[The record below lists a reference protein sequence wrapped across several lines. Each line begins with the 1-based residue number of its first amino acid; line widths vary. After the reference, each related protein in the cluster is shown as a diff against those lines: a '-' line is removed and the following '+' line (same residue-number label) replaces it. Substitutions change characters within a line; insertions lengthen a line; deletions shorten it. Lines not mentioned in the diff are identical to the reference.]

1 MSIDYETACL
11 CALNTIFGFEP
22 KIAGALLE
30 SLGSAA
36 SVFGLGEGEK
46 ETVFGPYNKYKER
59 ITDSEVRSAERM
71 LESLADEGIVFVG
84 KTQKGYPPRLLECP
98 DAPVGLFVRSLSPL
112 EEIFS
117 REAPALGVVGTREVT
132 PYGRQWC
139 TDIVSA
145 IAAATQG
152 RSAAGAASRSS
163 EASGANPKTN
173 SSRAKAAAWRPV
185 IVSGLAY
192 GVDIIAH
199 SSALEAGL
207 PTIAVMATGPDA
219 VYPSRHRDWAR
230 RIASTPRCALV
241 TDYPPGTP
249 PVAVNFIRRNRI
261 IAGLSDSVILVES
274 ALKGGGMIT
283 CRMAFSYDRAVFALP
298 GRGDDGRSQGCNHL
312 IREGVA
318 EIIDSLETLPQ
329 QLGLVEKGR
338 CGLPGVFPGG
348 FPGGSQSGFSG
359 GSQSGFP
366 GGRGAGG
373 RGYRPQL
380 PDPETVR
387 ERYCALLPGEKLSL
401 LTSLLLKIR
410 ERSGISIDELCE
422 EASAPRRAVCELT
435 SLLESDGLISIDL
448 LQRCSISGRG

>member
-30 SLGSAA
+30 SLGSAGA
-36 SVFGLGEGEK
+36 VFGLGEGEK

-59 ITDSEVRSAERM
+59 ITGAEVRSAERM
-71 LESLADEGIVFVG
+71 LEGLADDGVVFIG

-98 DAPVGLFVRSLSPL
+98 DAPVGLFVRSCSPP

-117 REAPALGVVGTREVT
+117 RGAPSIGVVGTREVT

-139 TDIVSA
+139 TDIVA
-145 IAAATQG
+145 TIAAAT
-152 RSAAGAASRSS
+152 AGKRASDSQ
-163 EASGANPKTN
+163 GANPAAK
-173 SSRAKAAAWRPV
+173 SSRNKAAPAGRPV

-192 GVDIIAH
+192 GVDILAH
-199 SSALEAGL
+199 SAALDSGL
-207 PTIAVMATGPDA
+207 PTVAVMATGPDA

-230 RIASTPRCALV
+230 RIAATPRCALV
-241 TDYPPGTP
+241 TDYPPGTS

-283 CRMAFSYDRAVFALP
+283 CRMAFSYDRTVFALP
-298 GRGDDGRSQGCNHL
+298 GRGDDSRSQGCNHL

-318 EIIDSLETLPQ
+318 EIIDSLDTLPR
-329 QLGLVEKGR
+329 QLGLVEGGR
-338 CGLPGVFPGG
+338 CVSSGGYPGG
-348 FPGGSQSGFSG
+348 GAGGFL
-359 GSQSGFP
+359 
-366 GGRGAGG
+366 GGRGIGG
-373 RGYRPQL
+373 RGWRPQL

-410 ERSGISIDELCE
+410 DRSGISIDELCE
-422 EASAPRRAVCELT
+422 EVSAPRRTVCELT
-435 SLLESDGLISIDL
+435 SLLESDGLICIDL
-448 LQRCSISGRG
+448 LQRCSISRG

>member
-30 SLGSAA
+30 SLGSAGV
-36 SVFGLGEGEK
+36 VFGLGEGEK

-59 ITDSEVRSAERM
+59 ITGAEVRSAERM
-71 LESLADEGIVFVG
+71 LEGLADDGVVFIG

-98 DAPVGLFVRSLSPL
+98 DAPVGLFVRSCSPP

-117 REAPALGVVGTREVT
+117 REAPSIGVVGTREVT

-139 TDIVSA
+139 TDIVST
-145 IAAATQG
+145 IAAAT
-152 RSAAGAASRSS
+152 AGKGVSGSQ
-163 EASGANPKTN
+163 GANPAAN
-173 SSRAKAAAWRPV
+173 SSRDKAAAAGRPV

-192 GVDIIAH
+192 GVDILAH
-199 SSALEAGL
+199 SAALDSGL
-207 PTIAVMATGPDA
+207 PTVAVMATGPDA

-230 RIASTPRCALV
+230 RIAATPRCALV
-241 TDYPPGTP
+241 TDYPPGTS

-298 GRGDDGRSQGCNHL
+298 GRGDDSRSQGCNHL

-318 EIIDSLETLPQ
+318 EIIDSLDTLPQ
-329 QLGLVEKGR
+329 ELGLVEGGR
-338 CGLPGVFPGG
+338 GASSGGYPGG
-348 FPGGSQSGFSG
+348 GAGRFSGGRGSGGFSG
-359 GSQSGFP
+359 GG
-366 GGRGAGG
+366 GAGG
-373 RGYRPQL
+373 RGWRPQL

-410 ERSGISIDELCE
+410 DRSGISIDELCE
-422 EASAPRRAVCELT
+422 EVSAPRRTVCELT

-448 LQRCSISGRG
+448 LQRCSISRG